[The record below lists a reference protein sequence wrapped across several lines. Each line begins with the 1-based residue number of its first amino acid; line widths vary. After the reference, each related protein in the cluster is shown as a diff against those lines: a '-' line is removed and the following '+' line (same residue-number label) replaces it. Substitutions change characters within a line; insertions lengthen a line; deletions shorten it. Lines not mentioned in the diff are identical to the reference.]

1 MTEAVLPMPD
11 WVAPVLALVGVALT
25 AGGGVLGALITAKV
39 QGRATEVAASQ
50 AEKSNEQKMIDQLQ
64 EELAGYRQRSDDR
77 MTAQDVRMT
86 ALESDNKELRAQ
98 RDTYRDYAHVL
109 RSHIYDQ
116 LPPPPPPWPD
126 GAPR

>member
-1 MTEAVLPMPD
+1 MIQAPD
-11 WVAPVLALVGVALT
+11 WLMPVLALIGVTLT
-25 AGGGVLGALITAKV
+25 AGGGVVGALIAAKV
-39 QGRATEVAASQ
+39 QGRATDAAKAQ
-50 AEKSNEQKMIDQLQ
+50 AEKSNEQQMIDQLQ
-64 EELAGYRQRSDDR
+64 EELAGYRGRADDR

-86 ALESDNKELRAQ
+86 ALEADNKELRAQ